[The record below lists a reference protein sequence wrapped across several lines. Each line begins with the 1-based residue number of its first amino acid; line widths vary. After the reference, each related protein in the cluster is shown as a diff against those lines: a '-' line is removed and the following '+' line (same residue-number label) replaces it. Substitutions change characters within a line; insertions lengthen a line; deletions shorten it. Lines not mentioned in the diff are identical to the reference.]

1 MEGQNDRFVLLGTV
15 VRAHGVCGEVTV
27 RVDDP
32 SLAREFQKQ
41 ETLWI
46 ENGSSPRI
54 QRKIESARAMAKG
67 ISIRLEGVCS
77 RDEAELLR
85 GARLFQKRS
94 LLSTV
99 GKDEYL
105 TGDLVGLEVR
115 TTDGDVLGRVSSV
128 EEAGEVANLIVRGE
142 AEDSEEED
150 LQIPL
155 AETFIHEISLE
166 GGFISV
172 TKPEEFPLSES
183 EPADAT

>member
-1 MEGQNDRFVLLGTV
+1 M
-15 VRAHGVCGEVTV
+15 
-27 RVDDP
+27 
-32 SLAREFQKQ
+32 
-41 ETLWI
+41 
-46 ENGSSPRI
+46 
-54 QRKIESARAMAKG
+54 
-67 ISIRLEGVCS
+67 
-77 RDEAELLR
+77 
-85 GARLFQKRS
+85 
-94 LLSTV
+94 
-99 GKDEYL
+99 
-105 TGDLVGLEVR
+105 GLEVR